1 MIVALMFSLGI
12 VILMGLTELILFGI
26 RHIEY
31 WIERENDERKSD
43 EKYQKYLS
51 MFKYNP

>member
-1 MIVALMFSLGI
+1 MIIALMFSLGI
-12 VILMGLTELILFGI
+12 VILMGLTELILTGI

-31 WIERENDERKSD
+31 WLERKEDEKKSD